1 MWEKFID
8 HISGL
13 ITEVRNSQGGNLEES
28 AKLVAKTIESGGIIH
43 TFGTGHSSLLA
54 QEIFCRAGGVVPVN
68 AILDPCFLL
77 SYGAI
82 RSSSMERTQGIASS
96 AIEGHTIRSGDVAI
110 IISNSGRN
118 VAPVEMAL
126 KLKKMGLSII
136 ALTSLKHS
144 ETVKS
149 GHPSE
154 KKLYDLADVVLDNL
168 GPRGDAS
175 FKVPGIK
182 APMGATSGI
191 IGAILLH
198 CVIIEA
204 ASILSSKGKAPAV
217 FQSINAETEQLEELT
232 KEFMKYKGRIKH
244 F

>member
-1 MWEKFID
+1 MWENYID
-8 HISGL
+8 HVSKMIDEVKETQGKNIELSANL
-13 ITEVRNSQGGNLEES
+13 I
-28 AKLVAKTIESGGIIH
+28 AKTIESGGVIH

-54 QEIFCRAGGVVPVN
+54 QEIFCRAGGIVPVN

-82 RSSSMERTQGIASS
+82 RSSSMERTPGVAGS
-96 AIEGHTIRSGDVAI
+96 ATEGHTIRSGDVAI

-144 ETVKS
+144 ESVKS

-154 KKLYDLADVVLDNL
+154 KKLYDIADVVLDNL

-175 FKVPGIK
+175 FEVPGVK

-191 IGAILLH
+191 IGSILLH
-198 CVIIEA
+198 SVIIEA
-204 ASILSSKGKAPAV
+204 VSILASKGKAPAI
-217 FQSINAETEQLEELT
+217 FQSVNAETEQLEELT
-232 KEFMKYKGRIKH
+232 REFMKYKGRIKN